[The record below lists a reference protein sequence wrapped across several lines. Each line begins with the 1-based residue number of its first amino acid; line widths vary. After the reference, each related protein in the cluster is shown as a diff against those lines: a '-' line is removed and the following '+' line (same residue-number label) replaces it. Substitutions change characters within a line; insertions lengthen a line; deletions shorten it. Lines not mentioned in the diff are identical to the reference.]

1 MLQEKTALLCDTES
15 FDDPVVIDD
24 RRLKS
29 VRDRLIDE
37 LLKGARLVDFSIENV
52 EVDKLRFWMESPFSG
67 LYRARRIGEKSVS
80 ERIVEALESRFLEI
94 DQAGIDYRLRC
105 PVRVETTV
113 TRALIDGA
121 ETARNLCE
129 WVDFC
134 APPGMGKTEAKA
146 EYIARSIKASGFD
159 CPVWSVDLDEACIS
173 TRAVLALIS
182 REIVKGCVDE
192 KSEFS
197 MSQSIVEATRN
208 KRGLL
213 FVDEGQHLADAMK
226 KMGVPIINLL
236 RRFVDRGCFGIVYLG
251 NGEIYRRLS
260 TGIGRDK
267 GAYTQLLSR
276 MRDFRVEVGGYQPGA
291 SSDGKRLTREDV
303 LSVANAWGVSGV
315 EEAAYCLKIAQG
327 PGALRAVTNV
337 FRVAMATCGSLDIKA
352 LNAVRAV

>member
-1 MLQEKTALLCDTES
+1 MLQEKTILLCDSEAP
-15 FDDPVVIDD
+15 DDPPVLDNQ
-24 RRLKS
+24 RLKS

-37 LLKGARLVDFSIENV
+37 LLKGARLVDFSTENID
-52 EVDKLRFWMESPFSG
+52 VDRLRFWMERPFSG
-67 LYRARRIGEKSVS
+67 LHRARIVGEKSVS
-80 ERIVEALESRFLEI
+80 EKIVEALESRFLEI
-94 DQAGIDYRLRC
+94 DRAGIDYRLRC

-134 APPGMGKTEAKA
+134 APPGLGKTEAKA
-146 EYIARSIKASGFD
+146 EYIARSIKADGFD

-173 TRAVLALIS
+173 TKAVLALIS
-182 REIVKGCVDE
+182 REIVKGRVDE

-197 MSQSIVEATRN
+197 MSQSIVEATRD

-260 TGIGRDK
+260 TGVGRDK

-276 MRDFRVEVGGYQPGA
+276 MQDFRIEIGGYQPGA
-291 SSDGKRLTREDV
+291 SSDDKRLSREDI

-327 PGALRAVTNV
+327 PGALRAMTNV
-337 FRVAMATCGSLDIKA
+337 FRMAMANYCSLDIKA
-352 LNAVRAV
+352 LSAVRAI